1 MSFPMESSSTHQSN
15 PPQSCDNTID
25 SNQTV
30 NTSYMS
36 SNEYQSVNWQQAQHH
51 QQQQKQ
57 QQQQQQLHNG
67 PSTQQYSLP
76 QNAMQSYPYQS
87 EYTPMKLWNQS
98 TYSNQNW
105 QNKTNPFQPLA
116 RDQDNGDG
124 EFFDSKTNDKRS
136 TTQYNT
142 NKYMKNSM
150 LNAPS
155 YVPYGARYPATPN
168 STINKA
174 AIDDENGTDLKEEVQ
189 KLKNELILKNQMIKN
204 LTDQI
209 GIMIKNKNSKAYN
222 EVKEDA
228 SDARSP
234 VFKMPQNHYQLFQDL
249 SKTLQEKC
257 QELDDVN
264 QRMEIVL
271 VANHIS
277 NNTAV
282 GYDVEELSHKLLY
295 KMNQLQ
301 TENDE
306 LVKMV
311 SLSNKSSL
319 LVEIGMLKQQI
330 AQINGDAQK
339 DNKME
344 DGK

>member
-1 MSFPMESSSTHQSN
+1 MESSLTHQSN

-155 YVPYGARYPATPN
+155 YVPYGTRYPATPN

>member
-1 MSFPMESSSTHQSN
+1 MESNLTHQSN

-36 SNEYQSVNWQQAQHH
+36 STDYQGINWQQGHH
-51 QQQQKQ
+51 QQQQ
-57 QQQQQQLHNG
+57 LHGG
-67 PSTQQYSLP
+67 PSAQLQHLS
-76 QNAMQSYPYQS
+76 QNAMQNYPYQS
-87 EYTPMKLWNQS
+87 DYTPMKIWNQS
-98 TYSNQNW
+98 TYSHLNW
-105 QNKTNPFQPLA
+105 QNKPNPFQPLA
-116 RDQDNGDG
+116 KESQEGGGDG
-124 EFFDSKTNDKRS
+124 DIYFDYKTSDKRP
-136 TTQYNT
+136 TTQYN
-142 NKYMKNSM
+142 NKYMKNSL

-155 YVPYGARYPATPN
+155 YVPYGTRYPMTPN
-168 STINKA
+168 STINKVV
-174 AIDDENGTDLKEEVQ
+174 DDDTGMDLKEEVQ

-209 GIMIKNKNSKAYN
+209 SIMIKNKNSKAYY

-228 SDARSP
+228 GDSRSP
-234 VFKMPQNHYQLFQDL
+234 VFRLPQNHYQLFQDL

-257 QELDDVN
+257 QELDDAN
-264 QRMEIVL
+264 QRMEIIL

-277 NNTAV
+277 NNTGI

-301 TENDE
+301 AENDE

-330 AQINGDAQK
+330 IQLTKKDDVQK
-339 DNKME
+339 D
-344 DGK
+344 GKQEHNDSK